1 MASLIYAAAS
11 PSSSRALIEPGSRSL
26 PAARLSRICATLRP
40 PGSFATARAFPK
52 ISPSID
58 EDPAADRFLHD
69 NSISDFMRFKRGGSS
84 AGELQTA
91 VVGYRKRIWSL
102 QVDLVSTIHIAD
114 KQYVD
119 SPIVKYF
126 ETLQMGLESYDC
138 VLYEM
143 VASRESL
150 EKRLNS
156 KSKGKL
162 KSSKSKGFN
171 IIGFI
176 QRQMARILSLDFQL
190 DCLDYEN
197 EKWQHADLDFET
209 FKFLQFFVRVTDL
222 CMEFVGSWYHAY
234 EAHRV
239 CESMRSSCDVDLH
252 GQDGWDILGLLE
264 AKDIRGIAGWG
275 NWSWFDSF
283 NRSRKKWTLLVTVR
297 MTCGDERGE
306 SFFTLAKEMTRTLIQ
321 PSFPGDLGSWK
332 SKLLWVSRVF
342 PMPLVGLFIII
353 SVCSPSESYST
364 EYTELEALS
373 RLDIGGALKIF
384 LAKRLTSEFTNITA
398 AIEENSVIIGERN
411 KVAIEALRRSI
422 NCGHQR
428 IAVLYGGGHMPDLGR
443 RLHEEFDM
451 VPSHVQWITAWS
463 IKNKKLNV
471 HSLPFLKELAKLSG
485 WPLNRYQT
493 LALIIFSSVLAL
505 DLWFWELF
513 VESAFSLA
521 SSVATEVSLLINM

>member
-1 MASLIYAAAS
+1 MASLIYAA
-11 PSSSRALIEPGSRSL
+11 SSSSSSSHALIEPSPRSL

-40 PGSFATARAFPK
+40 SGSFATVRAFPK
-52 ISPSID
+52 ISLAID

-91 VVGYRKRIWSL
+91 VVGYRKR
-102 QVDLVSTIHIAD
+102 
-114 KQYVD
+114 
-119 SPIVKYF
+119 YF

-156 KSKGKL
+156 KSEGKL
-162 KSSKSKGFN
+162 KSPKSKGFN

-209 FKFLQFFVRVTDL
+209 FKLLQ
-222 CMEFVGSWYHAY
+222 
-234 EAHRV
+234 
-239 CESMRSSCDVDLH
+239 
-252 GQDGWDILGLLE
+252 
-264 AKDIRGIAGWG
+264 
-275 NWSWFDSF
+275 
-283 NRSRKKWTLLVTVR
+283 
-297 MTCGDERGE
+297 DERGE

-321 PSFPGDLGSWK
+321 PSSFPGDLGSWK
-332 SKLLWVSRVF
+332 SRLLWVSRVF

-353 SVCSPSESYST
+353 SVCSPSESYNT

-384 LAKRLTSEFTNITA
+384 LSKRLTSEFTNITA

-411 KVAIEALRRSI
+411 KVAIEALRRAI

-428 IAVLYGGGHMPDLGR
+428 IAILYGGGHMPDLGR

-513 VESAFSLA
+513 VQSAFSLA
-521 SSVATEVSLLINM
+521 SSAATEVSLLINM

>member
-1 MASLIYAAAS
+1 MASLIYAA
-11 PSSSRALIEPGSRSL
+11 SSSSSSSHALIEPSPRSL

-40 PGSFATARAFPK
+40 SGSFATVRAFPK
-52 ISPSID
+52 ISLAID

-91 VVGYRKRIWSL
+91 VVGYRKRLPWSLLHPFL

-114 KQYVD
+114 KQ
-119 SPIVKYF
+119 YF

-156 KSKGKL
+156 KSEGKL
-162 KSSKSKGFN
+162 KSPKSKGFN

-209 FKFLQFFVRVTDL
+209 FKLLQ
-222 CMEFVGSWYHAY
+222 
-234 EAHRV
+234 
-239 CESMRSSCDVDLH
+239 
-252 GQDGWDILGLLE
+252 
-264 AKDIRGIAGWG
+264 
-275 NWSWFDSF
+275 
-283 NRSRKKWTLLVTVR
+283 
-297 MTCGDERGE
+297 DERGE

-321 PSFPGDLGSWK
+321 PSSFPGDLGSWK
-332 SKLLWVSRVF
+332 SRLLWVSRVF

-353 SVCSPSESYST
+353 SVCSPSESYNT

-384 LAKRLTSEFTNITA
+384 LSKRLTSEFTNITA

-411 KVAIEALRRSI
+411 KVAIEALRRAI

-428 IAVLYGGGHMPDLGR
+428 IAILYGGGHMPDLGR

-513 VESAFSLA
+513 VQSAFSLA
-521 SSVATEVSLLINM
+521 SSAATEVSLLINM

>member
-11 PSSSRALIEPGSRSL
+11 PSSSRALIEPSSRSL

-58 EDPAADRFLHD
+58 EDPAADRFLRD

-91 VVGYRKRIWSL
+91 VVGYRKRLPWSLLHPFL

-114 KQYVD
+114 KQ
-119 SPIVKYF
+119 YF

-176 QRQMARILSLDFQL
+176 QRQMARILSLNFQL

-209 FKFLQFFVRVTDL
+209 FKFLQ
-222 CMEFVGSWYHAY
+222 
-234 EAHRV
+234 
-239 CESMRSSCDVDLH
+239 
-252 GQDGWDILGLLE
+252 
-264 AKDIRGIAGWG
+264 
-275 NWSWFDSF
+275 
-283 NRSRKKWTLLVTVR
+283 
-297 MTCGDERGE
+297 DERGE

-384 LAKRLTSEFTNITA
+384 LAKRLTSEN
-398 AIEENSVIIGERN
+398 
-411 KVAIEALRRSI
+411 
-422 NCGHQR
+422 
-428 IAVLYGGGHMPDLGR
+428 
-443 RLHEEFDM
+443 
-451 VPSHVQWITAWS
+451 
-463 IKNKKLNV
+463 
-471 HSLPFLKELAKLSG
+471 
-485 WPLNRYQT
+485 
-493 LALIIFSSVLAL
+493 
-505 DLWFWELF
+505 
-513 VESAFSLA
+513 
-521 SSVATEVSLLINM
+521 

>member
-91 VVGYRKRIWSL
+91 VVGYRKRLPWSFLHPFL

-114 KQYVD
+114 KQ
-119 SPIVKYF
+119 YF

-209 FKFLQFFVRVTDL
+209 FKFLQ
-222 CMEFVGSWYHAY
+222 
-234 EAHRV
+234 
-239 CESMRSSCDVDLH
+239 
-252 GQDGWDILGLLE
+252 
-264 AKDIRGIAGWG
+264 
-275 NWSWFDSF
+275 
-283 NRSRKKWTLLVTVR
+283 
-297 MTCGDERGE
+297 DERGE

>member
-11 PSSSRALIEPGSRSL
+11 PSSSRALIEPSSRSL

-58 EDPAADRFLHD
+58 EDPAADRFLRD

-91 VVGYRKRIWSL
+91 VVGYRKRLPWSLLHPFL

-114 KQYVD
+114 KQ
-119 SPIVKYF
+119 YF

-176 QRQMARILSLDFQL
+176 QRQMARILSLNFQL

-209 FKFLQFFVRVTDL
+209 FKFLQ
-222 CMEFVGSWYHAY
+222 
-234 EAHRV
+234 
-239 CESMRSSCDVDLH
+239 
-252 GQDGWDILGLLE
+252 
-264 AKDIRGIAGWG
+264 
-275 NWSWFDSF
+275 
-283 NRSRKKWTLLVTVR
+283 
-297 MTCGDERGE
+297 DERGE